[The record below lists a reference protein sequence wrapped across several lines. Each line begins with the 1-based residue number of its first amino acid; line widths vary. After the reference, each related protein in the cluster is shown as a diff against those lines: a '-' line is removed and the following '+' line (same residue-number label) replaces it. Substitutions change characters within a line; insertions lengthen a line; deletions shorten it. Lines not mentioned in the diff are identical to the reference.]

1 MEISNFVSCDVK
13 DNTNHPYQQVASC
26 LDLITSVQRLR
37 TEQLT
42 HRVTEVSE
50 GSANLSSVEDWHSLQ
65 YHTITQQYRGKN
77 IVYIRIQN

>member
-13 DNTNHPYQQVASC
+13 DNTHISKLC

-42 HRVTEVSE
+42 DRVTEVSE

>member
-1 MEISNFVSCDVK
+1 MEISNLVSCDVK

-42 HRVTEVSE
+42 DRVTEVSE
-50 GSANLSSVEDWHSLQ
+50 GSASVEDFD
-65 YHTITQQYRGKN
+65 T
-77 IVYIRIQN
+77 VYSIIL

>member
-1 MEISNFVSCDVK
+1 MSCDVK
-13 DNTNHPYQQVASC
+13 DNTHIIKLC

-50 GSANLSSVEDWHSLQ
+50 GSANLSSVED
-65 YHTITQQYRGKN
+65 
-77 IVYIRIQN
+77 